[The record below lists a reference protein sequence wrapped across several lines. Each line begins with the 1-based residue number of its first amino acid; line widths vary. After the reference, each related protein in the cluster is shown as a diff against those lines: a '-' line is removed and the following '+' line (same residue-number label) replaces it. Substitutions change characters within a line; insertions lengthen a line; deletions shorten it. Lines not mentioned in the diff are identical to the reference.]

1 MHFRNGPP
9 YSIAKMEKKKIK
21 LKNPPMGTENIL
33 GMGVPRL
40 FPVITSDLKPITEYI
55 QCPLHPKPG
64 QLVDVVHF
72 SSIFR
77 MDMDQFPSS
86 HSMRYPIRIE
96 EPCQRVSP

>member
-1 MHFRNGPP
+1 M
-9 YSIAKMEKKKIK
+9 IKKTKK
-21 LKNPPMGTENIL
+21 PLMVTENIL

-40 FPVITSDLKPITEYI
+40 FPVITSDLKPNTEHN

-64 QLVDVVHF
+64 LHVDVDHF

-86 HSMRYPIRIE
+86 HRMRYPIRIE

>member
-1 MHFRNGPP
+1 MV
-9 YSIAKMEKKKIK
+9 
-21 LKNPPMGTENIL
+21 TENIL

-40 FPVITSDLKPITEYI
+40 FPVVTSDLKPITEHN

-64 QLVDVVHF
+64 LHVDVDHF

-86 HSMRYPIRIE
+86 HITHDI
-96 EPCQRVSP
+96 QLG